1 MTVVAGPTP
10 AEAGPAGPGQEI
22 PARADGLVLLGEVS
36 GSGYRNAPSLARR
49 IDCQTIQLTRL
60 LYLILEAIDGV
71 RDHAQ
76 IASAVSESTGRSVNA
91 SDVAQLIDTK
101 LRPAGL
107 LSNSDGTQPELVKA
121 NPLLALRFRWMVSD
135 PRVTNRVT
143 RPFSLL
149 FHPVVIVPVLVAF
162 GLVCHWTLFEKG
174 LASAAHN
181 AFDRPGLLLAVFA
194 LSVLSAGFHEFGHAA
209 AARYGGA
216 APGAMGVGL
225 YLVWPAFYTDVTD
238 SYRLGRGGRIR
249 TDLGGLY
256 FNTIFTIAAFGAWWL
271 TGWEALLLIIPA
283 QLLQMLQQLSP
294 LLRFDGYH
302 ILADLTGVPDMYQRI
317 KPTFLGLLPHRWH
330 RAESKV
336 LKPWA
341 RIVVTLW
348 MLIVVPVLVL
358 SSALMVLALPRVLAT
373 AWRSLKH
380 EAAGLVD
387 AFDHAAVASIGAS
400 ILSILALV
408 IPILGMTY
416 IVVRLV
422 RRTSEKVWRATAD
435 RPGRRKAAHLSAVA
449 AIALLAYAW
458 WPHGDN
464 YRPIEAY
471 ERGTVADAVTL
482 VTRSSPR
489 LQSGRLHSGEGHDA
503 NAIWPD
509 RTTDVPS
516 RERPTLAVVM
526 VPVND
531 DNAPTWVFPFN
542 RPAPP
547 GEGDNQALAV
557 NTKDGTVV
565 YQVAFALVWV
575 TDGSVTNTNEAYA
588 FASCTNCAAVA
599 VGFQVVL
606 VLGDVDVAIPQN
618 LAGSV
623 TYSCVSCVAY
633 ALASQLVVT
642 LPGELG
648 PTAMDELARIW
659 DEIKVFG
666 ENIADVPLSDLQ
678 AHLDGYKSR
687 IVAIIE
693 RDAQQVGT
701 TTTSIATATTTEA
714 TPTATAQ
721 PQAPTTEPPLIE
733 SPQTTHDVATTTA
746 TTATPAGSAQAT
758 ATPTTNQS
766 TTTTTDSTTDSTI
779 DQVST
784 TTST

>member
-10 AEAGPAGPGQEI
+10 AEAGSAVLGQEI

-36 GSGYRNAPSLARR
+36 GSGYRDAPSLARR
-49 IDCQTIQLTRL
+49 IDGQTIQLTRL
-60 LYLILEAIDGV
+60 LYLILEAIDGI

-76 IASAVSESTGRSVNA
+76 IASVVSESTGRSVGA
-91 SDVAQLIDTK
+91 SDVAHLIETK
-101 LRPAGL
+101 LRPPGL
-107 LSNSDGTQPELVKA
+107 LSNSDGTQPELIKA
-121 NPLLALRFRWMVSD
+121 NPLLALRFRWIVSD
-135 PRVTNRVT
+135 PRVTNRLT
-143 RPFSLL
+143 RPFSVL
-149 FHPVVIVPVLVAF
+149 FHPVIILPVVVAF
-162 GLVCHWTLFEKG
+162 GLVCHWTFFEKG

-194 LSVLSAGFHEFGHAA
+194 LSVLSAGFHEFGHAS

-256 FNTIFTIAAFGAWWL
+256 FNTIFTLAAFGAWWL

-283 QLLQMLQQLSP
+283 QLLQMFQQLSP

-302 ILADLTGVPDMYQRI
+302 ILADLTGVPDLYQRI

-341 RIVVTLW
+341 RLIVTLW
-348 MLIVVPVLVL
+348 MLIVVPVLIL
-358 SSALMVLALPRVLAT
+358 SSLLMVLALPRVLAT

-380 EAAGLVD
+380 EVAGLVD
-387 AFDHAAVASIGAS
+387 AFDDAAVAFIGVK
-400 ILSILALV
+400 ILSIVALV
-408 IPILGMTY
+408 VPVLGMTY
-416 IVVRLV
+416 MVVRFV
-422 RRTSEKVWRATAD
+422 RRTAEKVWRATAD
-435 RPGRRKAAHLSAVA
+435 KPGRRKAAHLTAIMAV
-449 AIALLAYAW
+449 ALLAYAW

-471 ERGTVADAVTL
+471 ERGTITDAVSL
-482 VTRSSPR
+482 VTRSNPR
-489 LQSGRLHSGEGHDA
+489 QQSGRLHSGEVRGG
-503 NAIWPD
+503 NVIWPAQ
-509 RTTDVPS
+509 TTELPS
-516 RERPTLAVVM
+516 RESPTLAVVM

-575 TDGSVTNTNEAYA
+575 TGDSVLNKNEAYA
-588 FASCTNCAAVA
+588 FASCDHCAAVA

-606 VLGDVDVAIPQN
+606 VLGDVDVAVPQN

-623 TYSCVSCVAY
+623 TYGCVSCVTY

-648 PTAMDELARIW
+648 QTAMDDLARIW
-659 DEIKVFG
+659 DEIKAFG
-666 ENIADVPLSDLQ
+666 DNIEGVPLSDLQ
-678 AHLDGYKSR
+678 AHLEGYKTR

-693 RDAQQVGT
+693 RDAEQGST
-701 TTTSIATATTTEA
+701 TTTSNATATTTEA
-714 TPTATAQ
+714 SATVTT
-721 PQAPTTEPPLIE
+721 QATTEPPPNA
-733 SPQTTHDVATTTA
+733 SPQTTQHVATTTE
-746 TTATPAGSAQAT
+746 TTPTPATSAQAT
-758 ATPTTNQS
+758 ATPTTSQS
-766 TTTTTDSTTDSTI
+766 TTTTI
-779 DQVST
+779 DQAS